1 MANRWLAQPGNMDLK
16 GDALLKAL
24 DGQDWDASVKSL
36 VPFPTV
42 LKTMSDQLDWTQ
54 KLGDAF
60 LAQQSRRVCRGAG
73 AARQSAGDGNLAEQH
88 AADRHAGRLGDRYP
102 AGAGRHGCT
111 CPPTI
116 RPSSMAHGPIRPIR
130 PPTIRRRLAITSDRR
145 WRRGLPSGLVSRS
158 PARSGAGERP
168 NWGSGS
174 VNVNVNRFNSINANS
189 VNANRLSNRA
199 VSSNTWQHNADH
211 RRGVGYTNPQVRQ
224 QYRPNSA
231 GNAAT
236 RDAFRGGGPRGDDGL
251 GAGRAA
257 HRRRRNSVK
266 RLKAE
271 RGRLAQPARKS
282 GKPIAIE
289 RSRLA
294 QPARQSANAS
304 RPNAGGGGSN
314 FQGRPANTS
323 RPNPAGAGN
332 AQARLQNVQRPSG
345 GRGAPAFNGVGHGA
359 ATRAQSAQGHASRAG
374 AAHGGG
380 VARGGGGARAGGG
393 AARGGRR

>member
-1 MANRWLAQPGNMDLK
+1 M
-16 GDALLKAL
+16 
-24 DGQDWDASVKSL
+24 
-36 VPFPTV
+36 
-42 LKTMSDQLDWTQ
+42 
-54 KLGDAF
+54 
-60 LAQQSRRVCRGAG
+60 
-73 AARQSAGDGNLAEQH
+73 
-88 AADRHAGRLGDRYP
+88 
-102 AGAGRHGCT
+102 
-111 CPPTI
+111 
-116 RPSSMAHGPIRPIR
+116 
-130 PPTIRRRLAITSDRR
+130 
-145 WRRGLPSGLVSRS
+145 
-158 PARSGAGERP
+158 
-168 NWGSGS
+168 
-174 VNVNVNRFNSINANS
+174 NRFNSINANS

-236 RDAFRGGGPRGDDGL
+236 RDAFRGLVR
-251 GAGRAA
+251 
-257 HRRRRNSVK
+257 
-266 RLKAE
+266 
-271 RGRLAQPARKS
+271 RGRRAWGRQGSAPSPA
-282 GKPIAIE
+282 GICQTP
-289 RSRLA
+289 
-294 QPARQSANAS
+294 
-304 RPNAGGGGSN
+304 
-314 FQGRPANTS
+314 QGRTRQARATCKEIWRTHRDRTQQARATRQAIWPTHRGRMPAVAARISRADRRTRQ